1 MSTTED
7 KQSHH
12 HGNLRPALVAA
23 GIAML
28 ERGERFSLR
37 AVAREVGVSQTAPY
51 RHFPDKAHL
60 EAAMASTGF
69 ETMKR
74 RMENVLAHSTPR
86 SQVLTDLAV
95 AYVRFAAENPA
106 LYDLMFSIST
116 CGDDRLPASAE
127 VFSLLEGTVA
137 EHYPQADT
145 YGLTTASWSMA
156 HGLASLFLSGQL
168 PVTTPEELDARVTG
182 AFSAI
187 LPSAPAGEDA

>member
-1 MSTTED
+1 MSTDEE
-7 KQSHH
+7 KRPHH
-12 HGNLRPALVAA
+12 HGNLRAALVAA

-28 ERGERFSLR
+28 ESGERFSLR

-74 RMENVLAHSTPR
+74 RIQNVLAHSTPH
-86 SQVLTDLAV
+86 SQVLSDLAV
-95 AYVRFAAENPA
+95 SYVRFAAENPA
-106 LYDLMFSIST
+106 LYDLMFSISA

-127 VFSLLEGTVA
+127 VFALLQEIMT
-137 EHYPQADT
+137 EHYPQADA
-145 YGLTTASWSMA
+145 YGLTTAGWSMA
-156 HGLASLFLSGQL
+156 HGLASLYLSGQL
-168 PVTTPEELDARVTG
+168 PVTTPEELDTRVTG

-187 LPSAPAGEDA
+187 LSLAVTDGGS